1 MMQIPSQGSVVRVT
15 TRYRNSYIH
24 DDAEFK
30 YNTYEGTVVPNE
42 KFDPPGSFCITG
54 DSRMAIRN
62 ISLEQ
67 ITDLVVLTGSA
78 RKVAAK
84 SGVRVFRVKSGKNA
98 YVVTMQAMRFQ
109 CNCIGFQYRR
119 HCRHT
124 KAVAAKVGM

>member
-1 MMQIPSQGSVVRVT
+1 MMQIPSPGSVIRVT
-15 TRYRNSYIH
+15 TRYRNNYIF

-42 KFDPPGSFCITG
+42 KFDQPGSFCMTG
-54 DSRMAIRN
+54 DGRMAIRN

-67 ITDLVVLTGSA
+67 VTHLELLTGSA

-84 SGVRVFRVKSGKNA
+84 SGIRVFRVKSGKNA
-98 YVVTMQAMRFQ
+98 YVVTMQATRFQ